1 MKMRER
7 EKETEIKGR
16 PSKMKKGIQKK
27 NVNLLY
33 LQVATE
39 FTFKAAVKNRYS
51 TPSSHSSKPS

>member
-1 MKMRER
+1 
-7 EKETEIKGR
+7 
-16 PSKMKKGIQKK
+16 MKKGIQKK